1 MGYNLSGY
9 LIKGNPDHI
18 LHDFSRAAGVVL
30 SNRREVTLSDAMEG
44 YRDQDYLHF
53 YASGQGI
60 AIFHIDALFNNRD
73 INKEVSAGREVI
85 TFGLSEAAMAYT
97 FEKHADKR
105 TVWSDSVVFEN
116 PIQRTGDY
124 LPITASTDVVR
135 EIFAPMSREFTGL
148 DIISAGSDTRAW
160 RFSVERVNVPQQ
172 PQYQQQ
178 QEAPVPKPAP
188 AARVAAPATEEEP
201 PATKPAKAAGGKADL
216 SRFPEIAKQFIKHMQ
231 AHKEEGVFYNE
242 SGVWLYSFESWLR
255 EKDEEPEAHIPLYC
269 RVMQKATSGKPYNWL
284 QQQTKAQKNLKLGII
299 VAVCAVVAAGL
310 FVGALFALKTMT
322 LPGEIANAAWLKP
335 AIACASALITALVGF
350 LVGRSGST
358 IAFKVHD
365 KDSITE
371 EEVLNKLPQP
381 DAEPEAEAEQE
392 EEE

>member
-30 SNRREVTLSDAMEG
+30 TNRREVTLSDAMEG
-44 YRDQDYLHF
+44 YRDEDYLHF

-60 AIFHIDALFNNRD
+60 AIFHIDAIFNNRD

-105 TVWSDSVVFEN
+105 SVWSDSVVFEE

-124 LPITASTDVVR
+124 LPIKANTDVVR

-148 DIISAGSDTRAW
+148 DIINAGADTRAW
-160 RFSVERVNVPQQ
+160 RFSVERVEIP
-172 PQYQQQ
+172 QQQ
-178 QEAPVPKPAP
+178 QSPTPKPK
-188 AARVAAPATEEEP
+188 AAAATDEE
-201 PATKPAKAAGGKADL
+201 AAAKPARAAGGKADL

-231 AHKEEGVFYNE
+231 AHKEEGMFYNE
-242 SGVWLYSFESWLR
+242 KGVWLYSFESWLR

-269 RVMQKATSGKPYNWL
+269 RVMQKATGGKPYHWL
-284 QQQTKAQKNLKLGII
+284 KQQTKAQRNLRTGII
-299 VAVCAVVAAGL
+299 IAVCAIVAAGL
-310 FVGALFALKTMT
+310 FVGALFGLKSVT
-322 LPGEIANAAWLKP
+322 LPADIAKAAWLKP
-335 AIACASALITALVGF
+335 AIAGGSALIAALIG
-350 LVGRSGST
+350 LLAGRSGST
-358 IAFKVHD
+358 ISFKVHD

-381 DAEPEAEAEQE
+381 EAEPEAESE

>member
-18 LHDFSRAAGVVL
+18 LHDFSRAAGYIL

-44 YRDQDYLHF
+44 YRDEDYLHF

-60 AIFHIDALFNNRD
+60 AIFHIDAIFNNRD

-105 TVWSDSVVFEN
+105 SVWSDSVVFED

-124 LPITASTDVVR
+124 LPIKANTDVVR

-148 DIISAGSDTRAW
+148 DIISAGNDTRAW

-172 PQYQQQ
+172 TQQPQQ
-178 QEAPVPKPAP
+178 APAPKPA
-188 AARVAAPATEEEP
+188 AAASTTAEEEAP
-201 PATKPAKAAGGKADL
+201 KAKPAKAGGPKADL

-231 AHKEEGVFYNE
+231 AHKEEGMFYNE
-242 SGVWLYSFESWLR
+242 KSVWLYSFEAWLR

-269 RVMQKATSGKPYNWL
+269 RVMQKATSGKPYHWL

-310 FVGALFALKTMT
+310 FVGALFGLKSMT
-322 LPGEIANAAWLKP
+322 LPGDVANAVWLKP
-335 AIACASALITALVGF
+335 AIAGASALITALIGF

-358 IAFKVHD
+358 VSFKVHD

-371 EEVLNKLPQP
+371 DEVLNKLPQP
-381 DAEPEAEAEQE
+381 DEEPEAAAEQE